1 MPYTY
6 NYPRPCVTVDAALL
20 SKKNNA
26 MRILLIRRGNE
37 PFKGMWALPGGFVDM
52 DETCEHAAV
61 RELEEETSLSGI
73 PLAQFRT
80 YSAVNRDPRHRTISV
95 VYYAVVNEDDRTAR
109 AGDDAAE
116 AEWFDVDDL
125 PAMAFD
131 HDMIIRELISFVKS

>member
-26 MRILLIRRGNE
+26 LRILLIRRGNE

-73 PLAQFRT
+73 PLTQFRT
-80 YSAVNRDPRHRTISV
+80 YSAVKRDPRHRTISV
-95 VYYAVVNEDDRTAR
+95 VYYAVVNENDRTAR

-116 AEWFDVDDL
+116 AKWFDVDDL

>member
-26 MRILLIRRGNE
+26 LRILLIRRGNE

-61 RELEEETSLSGI
+61 RELEEETSLSEI
-73 PLAQFRT
+73 PLRQFRT

-95 VYYAVVNEDDRTAR
+95 VYFAVVNENELSAM

-116 AEWFDVDDL
+116 ADWFCVNDL
-125 PAMAFD
+125 PPLAFD
-131 HDMIIRELISFVKS
+131 HEMIIDELISFV